1 MKDCR
6 NIEWLIADHG
16 KTKIQTIIV
25 IENIIEILVTT
36 FESLMVDV

>member
-25 IENIIEILVTT
+25 IENIIEILVTIPYYKM
-36 FESLMVDV
+36 LPC